1 MPTATTSPA
10 DLHDPT
16 SAAYKRARRRHIKA
30 TRNRHQDVEAD
41 WTLFRAAEKTYKAR
55 FPPPDL
61 ADVLDLAALDETRQE
76 ETSRGGWCGR
86 GDAVTWEEMELHDCS
101 HAGPS
106 TGGKAYIF
114 PDIPGMHIR
123 CADSSKVDQSH
134 TSCGCLSGLVLLP
147 SFVGPDEQKRL
158 VRWALCEQALHPN
171 ETNLDTHYVLPEGGL
186 WNKYLDVRQE
196 LYEDE
201 YIQQCA
207 TLSTTP
213 GESGVA
219 EPPGPRKLVTNEP
232 AGKHNYE
239 ALVST
244 PKPPPAPSSSVQPI
258 LVSALV
264 PKLRWANIGWSYHW
278 GTKQYDFSKGKGVI
292 SQEIRSL
299 CRRAVQAVR
308 WDQVFAND
316 KSTDDDWGEDGP
328 DWDQWNETYGE

>member
-1 MPTATTSPA
+1 M
-10 DLHDPT
+10 
-16 SAAYKRARRRHIKA
+16 
-30 TRNRHQDVEAD
+30 
-41 WTLFRAAEKTYKAR
+41 
-55 FPPPDL
+55 
-61 ADVLDLAALDETRQE
+61 
-76 ETSRGGWCGR
+76 
-86 GDAVTWEEMELHDCS
+86 TWEAIELHDCS

-106 TGGKAYIF
+106 TGRKAYIF
-114 PDIPGMHIR
+114 LDIPGMYMR
-123 CADSSKVDQSH
+123 GAGSSRSTNLMH
-134 TSCGCLSGLVLLP
+134 CTIEYLLGLVLLP

-196 LYEDE
+196 LCEDD
-201 YIQQCA
+201 YIRPCA
-207 TLSTTP
+207 SLLSTP
-213 GESGVA
+213 SGSGVA
-219 EPPGPRKLVTNEP
+219 EPPGPRKLVSNDP
-232 AGKHNYE
+232 AGKDKYE
-239 ALVST
+239 TLTST
-244 PKPPPAPSSSVQPI
+244 PKLPAAPSSSVRPM

-308 WDQVFAND
+308 WDLVFAND
-316 KSTDDDWGEDGP
+316 KSTDGDWGEDGP